1 MNDPEPNP
9 FDKIKKKPGADED
22 TSEGI
27 GCGVFLLLA
36 GLLMLGK
43 ELGWIP
49 FNAEWLLPAILI
61 AWGCGL
67 IYKELRK
74 K

>member
-1 MNDPEPNP
+1 MNEQAPKPADEV
-9 FDKIKKKPGADED
+9 KKKSAED

-49 FNAEWLLPAILI
+49 FNAEWLFPAILI
-61 AWGCGL
+61 AWGCGT
-67 IYKELRK
+67 IYKALK
-74 K
+74 KK